1 MALSGHKATVHSPS
15 KGQFLVSRVPV
26 RDNLRASID
35 AAVKLI
41 GGFHRIIDPN
51 DVVTIKPNMNTSDPY
66 PASSDPQFIKALGE
80 AILNAGAGKLR
91 IIESSMTGTATREI
105 AAKIGLTPVAEE
117 LGAELIFLDEHA
129 WIKQEIPRGKY
140 LKRAAIAEAALNPGK
155 LILAPCLK
163 THQFARFTASMK
175 LLLGLMKPQYRIRS
189 HLHRLQYKLVDLATF
204 FHPAL
209 IVMDARKCFVTGG
222 PRAGQVETPNVI
234 LASRDMVA
242 IDVEGVKILKGYD
255 APNRLD
261 LPVWELPQIKHAVEL
276 GLGAKSEAD
285 IQLIEPK

>member
-1 MALSGHKATVHSPS
+1 V
-15 KGQFLVSRVPV
+15 Q
-26 RDNLRASID
+26 DNLLSSID

-41 GGFHRIIDPN
+41 GGFRGIIDPG
-51 DVVTIKPNMNTSDPY
+51 DDVTIKPNMNTADPY

-80 AILNAGAGKLR
+80 AILDAGAGKLR
-91 IIESSMTGTATREI
+91 IIESSMTRKTTRDV
-105 AAKIGLTPVAEE
+105 AAKIGLTPVAGE

-129 WIKQEIPRGKY
+129 WIKREIPQGKY

-163 THQFARFTASMK
+163 THRFARFTASMK
-175 LLLGLMKPQYRIRS
+175 LLLGLVKPEYRIRS
-189 HLHRLQYKLVDLATF
+189 HLHRLQYKLVDLASF

-222 PRAGQVETPNVI
+222 PASGRVETPNVI

-242 IDVEGVKILKGYD
+242 IDVEGVKILQGYG
-255 APNRLD
+255 AANRLD
-261 LPVWELPQIKHAVEL
+261 RPVWDLPQIQHAVAL
-276 GLGAKSEAD
+276 GLGAKSDAD
-285 IQLIEPK
+285 IQLVEPS

>member
-1 MALSGHKATVHSPS
+1 MTLSARKATVHPPPKS
-15 KGQFLVSRVPV
+15 QFLVSRVPV
-26 RDNLRASID
+26 QESLRASID
-35 AAVKLI
+35 TAVKLI
-41 GGFHRIIDPN
+41 GGFHRIIDPG
-51 DVVTIKPNMNTSDPY
+51 DVVTIKPNMNTADPY

-80 AILNAGAGKLR
+80 AVLDAGAGKLR
-91 IIESSMTGTATREI
+91 IIESSMTGKTTREV

-117 LGAELIFLDEHA
+117 LDAELIFLDEHP
-129 WIKQEIPRGKY
+129 WIKQKIPSGKY

-163 THQFARFTASMK
+163 THRFARFTASMK

-189 HLHRLQYKLVDLATF
+189 HLHHLQYKLVDLATF

-222 PRAGQVETPNVI
+222 PMSGRVETPNVI

-242 IDVEGVKILKGYD
+242 IDVEGVKIIQSYNAL
-255 APNRLD
+255 NLLD
-261 LPVWELPQIKHAVEL
+261 VPVWELPQIKHAVAL
-276 GLGAKSEAD
+276 GLGAKSDAD
-285 IQLIEPK
+285 IQLIEPR